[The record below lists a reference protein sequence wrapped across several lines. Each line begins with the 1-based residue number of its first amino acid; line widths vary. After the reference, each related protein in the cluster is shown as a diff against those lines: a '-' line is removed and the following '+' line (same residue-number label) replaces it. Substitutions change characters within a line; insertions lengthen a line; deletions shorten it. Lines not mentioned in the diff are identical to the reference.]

1 VQQTKRLSGETE
13 VEYRR
18 RMDKQMQQLVEW
30 MKTHESALDTKMK
43 EKEALFMSAKGACHA
58 GEETVKGRR
67 TQEETE
73 SE

>member
-1 VQQTKRLSGETE
+1 
-13 VEYRR
+13 
-18 RMDKQMQQLVEW
+18 MDKQMQQLVEW
-30 MKTHESALDTKMK
+30 MKTHESALDTKIK
-43 EKEALFMSAKGACHA
+43 ETEAVFVSANGACHA

>member
-1 VQQTKRLSGETE
+1 
-13 VEYRR
+13 
-18 RMDKQMQQLVEW
+18 MQQLAEW
-30 MKTHESALDTKMK
+30 IKSHESALDTKMK
-43 EKEALFMSAKGACHA
+43 EKEAVFVSAKGTCHA